1 MGHNKYIDIGQEQ
14 DCHND
19 LFVITNIKSK
29 IVDVIKDCQIMQQK
43 GALAYYEDT
52 MFEIVDAL
60 DGVVAITIKKVEDMA
75 EEGANYY
82 ENNR

>member
-1 MGHNKYIDIGQEQ
+1 MSQNKYIDIGQEQ

-29 IVDVIKDCQIMQQK
+29 IVDVIKDCQLMQQK

-52 MFEIVDAL
+52 MLDVVDAL
-60 DGVVAITIKKVEDMA
+60 DDVVAITIKKVEDMA
-75 EEGANYY
+75 EEGASYY

>member
-1 MGHNKYIDIGQEQ
+1 MSENKYIDVGQEQ

-19 LFVITNIKSK
+19 LFVVTNIKAK
-29 IVDVIKDCQIMQQK
+29 IIDVIKDCQSLQEKRAM
-43 GALAYYEDT
+43 AFYEHLIPDV
-52 MFEIVDAL
+52 VDAL
-60 DGVVAITIKKVEDMA
+60 DDVVAITLKGVEDMA